1 MPRVRLLRMRVKYP
15 GTVAR
20 SLVAILLTVA
30 VAASVARAQQPLP
43 DLSGTW
49 VMNVAKS
56 RETGRTLQFDT
67 TIYTRVDSTY
77 RVDQHFDHGHG
88 ANTLT
93 EVWPVGTGQYRAA
106 DPQGFTTHVI
116 TRVQG
121 DTLSYLS
128 EIIVDGQTVQYES
141 GRTWLSPD
149 GHSRTLAFDADVGQ
163 GRLAHGLLVFD
174 KRVAAKP
181 R

>member
-1 MPRVRLLRMRVKYP
+1 MRVNYP

-20 SLVAILLTVA
+20 SLVAVLLTVA
-30 VAASVARAQQPLP
+30 VGASAARAQHPVP

-49 VMNVAKS
+49 IMNVAKS

-67 TIYTRVDSTY
+67 TTYSRVDSTY

-88 ANTLT
+88 ANSFTT
-93 EVWPVGTGQYRAA
+93 TWPVGTGQVRTA
-106 DPQGFTTHVI
+106 DSQGADTHVV
-116 TRVQG
+116 TRIQG
-121 DTLSYLS
+121 DTMSYLA
-128 EIIVDGQTVQYES
+128 EVIVDGQTVEYES

-149 GHSRTLAFDADVGQ
+149 GLSRTVAFDVSSGP
-163 GRLAHGLLVFD
+163 GPLVHGLLVFD
-174 KRVAAKP
+174 KRATAKT